1 MNRILEK
8 QKRLTRRV
16 VRVRHAIKPKH
27 PKPRLVVN
35 KTNKYFHV
43 QIIDDIKGVTLCAA
57 SSNEKSFAKKGN
69 NKESAK
75 ALGQLIAQ
83 RAKEKK
89 VTQVVLDRRGRIYQG
104 SIGAFADAARESG
117 LEF

>member
-8 QKRLTRRV
+8 KQRLARRIQ
-16 VRVRHAIKPKH
+16 RVRHAVKPKH
-27 PKPRLVVN
+27 PRPRLVVN
-35 KTNKYFHV
+35 KTNRFFHV
-43 QIIDDIKGVTLCAA
+43 QIIDDVKGVTLCAA
-57 SSNEKSFAKKGN
+57 SSGEKSFAKKGK

-83 RAKEKK
+83 RAKEKNIA
-89 VTQVVLDRRGRIYQG
+89 QVVLDRRGRIYQG
-104 SIGAFADAARESG
+104 TIGALADAARESG